1 MRIASQGWFT
11 GTVTA
16 ISSDGTHLTADTAPT
31 GGNGKDATATTA
43 GIVLVVT
50 GVTPDTAL
58 AASAVRATN
67 PQRRH
72 PGRPEN
78 GHPPPRRVRGR

>member
-1 MRIASQGWFT
+1 MRIASRGSFT

-31 GGNGKDATATTA
+31 GDDGKDATATTA

-50 GVTPDTAL
+50 GVTP
-58 AASAVRATN
+58 ASAVRATN

>member
-43 GIVLVVT
+43 GIVLA
-50 GVTPDTAL
+50 VTPL
-58 AASAVRATN
+58 AASAGVLLT
-67 PQRRH
+67 
-72 PGRPEN
+72 PGAPS
-78 GHPPPRRVRGR
+78 GSTG